1 MKRKREPWTV
11 QINVDGRS
19 ETSSTQLGDSSS
31 RVSPGDLLD
40 YIQKYKAIRKCALK
54 QLRSN
59 LSSIDNPQN
68 WSCIPTY
75 THSQRVMKEVSQRYE
90 KVMTAVEKVEE
101 GLKQETRSYTES
113 KSKLYR
119 MISEEMN
126 FLKQLMAKVE
136 QDSKADTELKA
147 ALKAYLDQNQ
157 RIREEVQCLLECH
170 PDELSGRG
178 NGKSY
183 CHVL

>member
-1 MKRKREPWTV
+1 MVCPDQTLFSACLLKRMLCTDV
-11 QINVDGRS
+11 
-19 ETSSTQLGDSSS
+19 
-31 RVSPGDLLD
+31 
-40 YIQKYKAIRKCALK
+40 
-54 QLRSN
+54 
-59 LSSIDNPQN
+59 SSIIGIFITSLIQ
-68 WSCIPTY
+68 
-75 THSQRVMKEVSQRYE
+75 
-90 KVMTAVEKVEE
+90 
-101 GLKQETRSYTES
+101 SYTES